1 MLRYEDENMFEIYDE
16 SQFEIYYYGAEYN
29 CFIVFKKLTEEYY
42 KVDTNKRRRALNV
55 REHKFVTQKLK
66 QLGWSD

>member
-1 MLRYEDENMFEIYDE
+1 MLRYEDENMFKIYDE
-16 SQFEIYYYGAEYN
+16 SEFEIYYYGAEHN